1 VNAADIIAARLAA
14 AGCRLAFGIPGGEVL
29 ALIDAL
35 GRAGIRFELA
45 RHENAAGFMAEGSW
59 HATGAP
65 GVLVATVG
73 PGLANAFNVV
83 ENARQDRVPLIVL
96 AGSVDAGEALSYNHQ
111 VFDHGAVFARAC
123 KASFTAQ
130 HGAVDVMI
138 DKAVGIALSGRPGPV
153 HVDLPTA
160 LAERDQPAPRPWLH
174 GPPLLAAP
182 APGEA
187 LERARAMFA
196 GSTRPVMIAGLDV
209 LNEPGGPEA
218 VRAFV
223 EKHRVPLLTTYKA
236 KGVLPEDH
244 PLSLGG
250 HGLSPRADAIVLPV
264 FEAADCIIAAGYD
277 PIEMRAGWQAPWDPA
292 RVVEFAH
299 APNTHDM
306 HHAAL
311 SWVCSVAGG
320 LAALEGAID
329 GPTPLPERP
338 RWPDGEAAAIRDAY
352 WRAFSAGEGWGPAQA
367 IAEMLAAAPA
377 EATVTIDSGAHRIL
391 LSQQWRA
398 RRPRAI
404 LQSTGLCTMG
414 CALPL
419 AIGYSQARPEA
430 PVIAFT
436 GDAGLEMVLGELGTL
451 RDLGLAL
458 AIVVFVDRSLA
469 LIELKQR
476 RTGLQNAGV
485 DFGRTDFAG
494 IARLYGGA
502 GVTVRGPGEAGP
514 ALAEA
519 LAEGQSTGRF
529 TLIEIE
535 LPRRSYDGL
544 F

>member
-1 VNAADIIAARLAA
+1 MNAADIIAARLAA
-14 AGCRLAFGIPGGEVL
+14 AGVRHAFGIPGGEVL
-29 ALIDAL
+29 VLVDAL
-35 GRAGIRFELA
+35 ERAGIRFVLTK
-45 RHENAAGFMAEGSW
+45 HENAAGFMAEGAW

-73 PGLANAFNVV
+73 PGIANAFNVV
-83 ENARQDRVPLIVL
+83 ENARQDRVPLIAI
-96 AGSVDAGEALSYNHQ
+96 AGSVDAAEALSYNHQ
-111 VFDHGAVFARAC
+111 VFDHGAVLAHSC

-138 DKAVGIALSGRPGPV
+138 DKAVGLALSGRPGPV
-153 HVDLPTA
+153 HIDLPIG
-160 LAERDQPAPRPWLH
+160 LADRDQPAPRAWRH
-174 GPPLLAAP
+174 GPPLPAAP

-187 LERARAMFA
+187 LDRARELFA
-196 GSTRPVMIAGLDV
+196 RAERPVMMAGLDV
-209 LNEPGGPEA
+209 LNEAGGPEA
-218 VRAFV
+218 LRAFV
-223 EKHRVPLLTTYKA
+223 EKHDIPLLTTYKA

-264 FEAADCIIAAGYD
+264 FEAADCIVAAGYD

-292 RVVEFAH
+292 KVIEFAH
-299 APNTHDM
+299 APNDHDM
-306 HHAAL
+306 HHAGL
-311 SWVCSVAGG
+311 SWVCSVIGG
-320 LAALEGAID
+320 LGALD
-329 GPTPLPERP
+329 GPARP
-338 RWPDGEAAAIRDAY
+338 RWPDRRPAALRDGY
-352 WRAFSAGEGWGPAQA
+352 WGAFGAGDGWGPAQA
-367 IAEMLAAAPA
+367 VAEMLAAAPR
-377 EATVTIDSGAHRIL
+377 EATITIDSGAHRIL

-398 RRPRAI
+398 HHPRAV

-414 CALPL
+414 CSLPL
-419 AIGYSQARPEA
+419 AMGFKHARPDA

-451 RDLGLAL
+451 RDLGLPL
-458 AIVVFVDRSLA
+458 VVVVFVDRSLA

-494 IARLYGGA
+494 IARLYGGI
-502 GVTVRGPGEAGP
+502 GVTARGPGEAGP

-519 LAEGQSTGRF
+519 LAADRF
-529 TLIEIE
+529 TIIEVE
-535 LPRRSYDGL
+535 LPRRAYDGL

>member
-1 VNAADIIAARLAA
+1 MNAADIIAARLAA

-29 ALIDAL
+29 ALVDAL
-35 GRAGIRFELA
+35 ERAGVRFVLA
-45 RHENAAGFMAEGSW
+45 RHENAAGFMAEGAW

-73 PGLANAFNVV
+73 PGIANAFNVV

-96 AGSVDAGEALSYNHQ
+96 AGSVDAGKALSYNHQ
-111 VFDHGAVFARAC
+111 VFDHGAVFSRAC
-123 KASFTAQ
+123 KASFTAED
-130 HGAVDVMI
+130 GAVDVMI
-138 DKAVGIALSGRPGPV
+138 DKAIGMALSGRPGPV
-153 HVDLPTA
+153 HIDLPIG
-160 LAERDQPAPRPWLH
+160 LAERAQPAPRPGRH
-174 GPPLLAAP
+174 GPPLSVAP

-187 LERARAMFA
+187 LGRARAMFA
-196 GSTRPVMIAGLDV
+196 GSTRPVMMAGLDV

-223 EKHRVPLLTTYKA
+223 EKHGVPLATTYKA

-250 HGLSPRADAIVLPV
+250 HGLSSRADKIVLPV
-264 FEAADCIIAAGYD
+264 FEAADCVIAAGYD
-277 PIEMRAGWQAPWDPA
+277 PIEMRVGWQAPWDPA
-292 RVVEFAH
+292 KAIEFAH

-306 HHAAL
+306 HHAGL

-320 LAALEGAID
+320 LAALD
-329 GPTPLPERP
+329 VPPRP
-338 RWPDGEAAAIRDAY
+338 RWPGGEAGAIRAAY
-352 WRAFSAGEGWGPAQA
+352 WRAFGAGEGWGPAQA
-367 IAEMLAAAPA
+367 IAELRAAAPP
-377 EATVTIDSGAHRIL
+377 EAVLTVDSGAHRIL

-398 RRPRAI
+398 RRPRAV

-419 AIGYSQARPEA
+419 AIGHKRALPEA
-430 PVIAFT
+430 PVVAFT
-436 GDAGLEMVLGELGTL
+436 GDAGLEMCLGELATL
-451 RDLGLAL
+451 RDLGLPL
-458 AIVVFVDRSLA
+458 VIVVFVDRSLA

-476 RTGLQNAGV
+476 RSGMQNAGV
-485 DFGRTDFAG
+485 DFGRTDFVA
-494 IARLYGGA
+494 IARAYGGA

-514 ALAEA
+514 ALAAA
-519 LAEGQSTGRF
+519 LAADRF

-535 LPRRSYDGL
+535 LPRRAYDGL